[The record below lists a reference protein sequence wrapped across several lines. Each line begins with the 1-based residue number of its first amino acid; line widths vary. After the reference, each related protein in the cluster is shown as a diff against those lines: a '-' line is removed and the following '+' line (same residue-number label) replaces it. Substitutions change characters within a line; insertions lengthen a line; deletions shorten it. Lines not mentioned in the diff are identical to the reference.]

1 MAVAVAPA
9 TSGCQGLRSVAGGDS
24 ANEPAIAK
32 LSSDTRISSATPERA
47 ALAAGVRREPAP
59 VAKIGRSVAGNSGD
73 FAESHPRS
81 PSPQQVATGRK
92 TKEAPRSVDKASVA
106 KVASRKPS
114 RAVRQIGFESESHVP
129 STVADNESEGTTS
142 ARRWSSRAP
151 AIDES
156 TTRMSDADETPEVGS
171 TETVLAALEEA
182 ADMGSETVADTE
194 AVPGDVGETTESSAR
209 SADGASRRL
218 SDRLKIP
225 EELPG
230 AAVPPLR
237 LPKFNPDDPADRR
250 RAIDGLFPELPSE
263 TLGLSKDNPQTL
275 ADFEAVAIANN
286 PVVTQAMADVENANG
301 RAVQAGLYP
310 NPVIGYQGDTI
321 GSGGTA
327 NYHGVFIQQQIKTR
341 NKLGLAQ
348 YAARYDISN
357 SQLRL
362 RRARVEVLTGVRT
375 AYFRVMTARE
385 SMKIYEALVR
395 FTDQAYRIQ
404 VEQLKG
410 GQAAAYE
417 PMQLRSLSTI
427 ARAEFAKA
435 RTRYD
440 GAWRQLAA
448 AVSVPELPVGDI
460 PDNADTPIPRVKYDE
475 ALAFMLGTHPDIA
488 AASNSVMQAH
498 TNLELACVTPFPD
511 VNFYTAIQR
520 DFTDPNV
527 RRHTFNMQ
535 VGLPVPIWDRNQ
547 GNIQSAQAT
556 VVRTSH
562 ESTRLRNDLV
572 TKLADAFQR
581 FDSADIVV
589 TTYRDQVIPDLS
601 RVYRSV
607 YERHQQEPDVVGFGD
622 IIVAQQTLLQAIT
635 QYAVALG
642 DRWTAFVEILSL
654 MQVEDLQQ
662 LPSTSS
668 GVETPAP

>member
-1 MAVAVAPA
+1 VILHNTPGAAFLTSSRGPRWFAFGLVAICCA
-9 TSGCQGLRSVAGGDS
+9 GCGGLRNWARSESPLKDES
-24 ANEPAIAK
+24 TRPAVAK
-32 LSSDTRISSATPERA
+32 LSADSRRDAEASRRTLASATKS
-47 ALAAGVRREPAP
+47 EPAP
-59 VAKIGRSVAGNSGD
+59 VKSVA
-73 FAESHPRS
+73 ESRTDETRVSTDS
-81 PSPQQVATGRK
+81 PLSRVVPKSVSPELA
-92 TKEAPRSVDKASVA
+92 AS
-106 KVASRKPS
+106 KPKPS
-114 RAVRQIGFESESHVP
+114 QARTRAGHGIRQVGHEI
-129 STVADNESEGTTS
+129 AEGTTTAKRWATQAPSIDDSEIADPPEEAPISVAS
-142 ARRWSSRAP
+142 AEEELGDSATSELA
-151 AIDES
+151 E
-156 TTRMSDADETPEVGS
+156 ADETRAPQ
-171 TETVLAALEEA
+171 
-182 ADMGSETVADTE
+182 
-194 AVPGDVGETTESSAR
+194 
-209 SADGASRRL
+209 RL

-237 LPKFNPDDPADRR
+237 LPKFDPENPQDRGR
-250 RAIDGLFPELPSE
+250 VIDGMFPALPQE
-263 TLGLSKDNPQTL
+263 QLDLARDNPQTL
-275 ADFEAVAIANN
+275 SDFEALALANN
-286 PVVTQAMADVENANG
+286 PLVTQAMADIESANG

-341 NKLGLAQ
+341 NKLGIAQ

-357 SQLRL
+357 AQLRL
-362 RRARVEVLTGVRT
+362 RRTRVEVLTGVRT
-375 AYFRVMTARE
+375 AYYRLLAARE
-385 SMKIYEALVR
+385 SLKIYEALVR

-427 ARAEFAKA
+427 ARAEFARA
-435 RTRYD
+435 RTRHD

-448 AVSVPELPVGDI
+448 AVSVPDLPVGDI
-460 PDNADTPIPRVKYDE
+460 PEDANTPVPRVKYDE
-475 ALAFMLGTHPDIA
+475 AVAYMLSMHPDLA

-520 DFTDPNV
+520 DFTDPNT

-547 GNIQSAQAT
+547 GNIQSAQAM

-562 ESTRLRNDLV
+562 ENTRLRNELV

-581 FDSADIVV
+581 FDSANIVV
-589 TTYRDQVIPDLS
+589 NTYKDQVIPDLS

-622 IIVAQQTLLQAIT
+622 IVVAQQTLLQAIT

-642 DRWTAFVEILSL
+642 ERWGALVEILEL
-654 MQVEDLQQ
+654 MQVEDLGQ
-662 LPSTSS
+662 LQVLES
-668 GVETPAP
+668 GVATPGE

>member
-1 MAVAVAPA
+1 MTPHP
-9 TSGCQGLRSVAGGDS
+9 SPFRGPL
-24 ANEPAIAK
+24 
-32 LSSDTRISSATPERA
+32 PERCGWLA
-47 ALAAGVRREPAP
+47 ALAVICLAGCESVHHWTRGDAVRGEGAAGAAVARLATDSRREPAP
-59 VAKIGRSVAGNSGD
+59 VTKVGEPLSASAK
-73 FAESHPRS
+73 PRS
-81 PSPQQVATGRK
+81 TARLSGVIRQVAHEDLPGEPDDGTL
-92 TKEAPRSVDKASVA
+92 
-106 KVASRKPS
+106 
-114 RAVRQIGFESESHVP
+114 RAQ
-129 STVADNESEGTTS
+129 
-142 ARRWSSRAP
+142 RWVSRAP
-151 AIDES
+151 AIEDPTDDEAPIELAS
-156 TTRMSDADETPEVGS
+156 GDAPVVDDALAEADERRAPQ
-171 TETVLAALEEA
+171 
-182 ADMGSETVADTE
+182 
-194 AVPGDVGETTESSAR
+194 
-209 SADGASRRL
+209 RL

-237 LPKFNPDDPADRR
+237 LPKFDPDNPADRAR
-250 RAIDGLFPELPSE
+250 VIDGLFPELPRE
-263 TLGLSKDNPQTL
+263 ELGLARDNPQTL
-275 ADFEAVAIANN
+275 ADFEALALANN
-286 PVVTQAMADVENANG
+286 PQLTQALADIEAANG
-301 RAVQAGLYP
+301 QAVQAGLYP
-310 NPVIGYQGDTI
+310 NPTIGYQADTV

-341 NKLGLAQ
+341 NKLGIAQ

-357 SQLRL
+357 AQLRL
-362 RRARVEVLTGVRT
+362 RRTRVEVLTGVRT
-375 AYFRVMTARE
+375 AYFRLLAARE
-385 SMKIYEALVR
+385 SLKIYEALVR

-448 AVSVPELPVGDI
+448 AVSVPDLPVGDI
-460 PDNADTPIPRVKYDE
+460 PANADTPIPRVKYDE
-475 ALAFMLGTHPDIA
+475 ALAYMLTTHPDLA
-488 AASNSVMQAH
+488 AATNSVMKAH

-547 GNIQSAQAT
+547 GNIQSAQAS

-562 ESTRLRNDLV
+562 ETTRLRNELV
-572 TKLADAFQR
+572 TNLADAFQR

-589 TTYRDQVIPDLS
+589 TTYRDEVIPDLS

-622 IIVAQQTLLQAIT
+622 IVVAQQTLLQAIT

-642 DRWTAFVEILSL
+642 DRWGALVDILEL
-654 MQVEDLQQ
+654 MQIEDLGQ
-662 LPSTSS
+662 LEAS
-668 GVETPAP
+668 GNGIETPAP